1 MKNIYRKTSTIIF
14 FVTQTIMGWKSFF
27 TLFFKTFL
35 RIPNMDIFKM
45 SKIQNLIYFL
55 KNICY

>member
-1 MKNIYRKTSTIIF
+1 MKNNYRKTLTIIF
-14 FVTQTIMGWKSFF
+14 SVTQTIMVWNPDF